1 MGAEATVAPSAGS
14 RKEPRA
20 LKLKLP
26 RRKPTTE
33 VLQARGIELLKSF
46 YLLCVILKTRHER
59 EKPRNHHHHH
69 QLQQIHSLTRC
80 SDSLTTMKSSLPSL
94 AVGDVIVPTNC
105 PQLLREGWASSSA
118 PQFVKALVGPLQVL
132 RGVITASVS
141 S

>member
-1 MGAEATVAPSAGS
+1 MSAEATVAPSAGS

-46 YLLCVILKTRHER
+46 HLLCVILETRHER
-59 EKPRNHHHHH
+59 ERPRNQHQQQ

-80 SDSLTTMKSSLPSL
+80 SDSLTTMRSSLPSL
-94 AVGDVIVPTNC
+94 AVGDVIAPTNC
-105 PQLLREGWASSSA
+105 PQLLTVCKGIGR
-118 PQFVKALVGPLQVL
+118 P
-132 RGVITASVS
+132 TAGLKRCNHSFGEFIKPS
-141 S
+141 CSCS